1 MLTDKQQRFT
11 EEYMIDCNASAAA
24 LRAGYSRKAY
34 GRQLIQKEHI
44 QAVISSKMDELQA
57 RTKLE
62 VADIVHS
69 LWYEANNA
77 ESDGARVRALEL
89 LGKHLGMFTE
99 RHHIDYSDNVEVI
112 IEYPPVEDLPLPD
125 GQKE

>member
-1 MLTDKQQRFT
+1 MLTNKQQRFT

-34 GRQLIQKEHI
+34 GRELMQKEHI
-44 QAVISSKMDELQA
+44 QQEISAKMNELQV

-62 VADIVHS
+62 VDDVIEG
-69 LWYEANNA
+69 LLYEAHNA
-77 ESDGARVRALEL
+77 ESDGARVRAWYI
-89 LGKHLGMFTE
+89 LGKHLNMFTE
-99 RHHIDYSDNVEVI
+99 SVRHYADNVQVI
-112 IEYPPVEDLPLPD
+112 VEYPPAEDLPLPD